1 MKIIN
6 YKKYFLILAGLI
18 VTGCLLVVGFLGLKP
33 SIDFTGGSLLEVRYQ
48 TLPEKSAVEAVVGGF
63 DFGGTSVRQS
73 SSEVGSGYLIST
85 RALTD
90 DERVKLSESLTALGE
105 GGEVSR
111 FTSVGP
117 VIGKELKD
125 KAVWAIG
132 AVLILTICYVAFA
145 FAGIGWPVSAW
156 VYGFITIIV
165 LMHDILV
172 PMAAMSLLGYFTGA
186 EADILFITV
195 LLTILGYSVN
205 DTIVIFDRVRD
216 KLKQHRTEQQRT
228 VNGIGGV
235 KITETT
241 YTLAKP
247 FYAIVGQAVDETMAR
262 SINTS
267 LTVILALIALYF
279 FGSSVTQ
286 NFILILMV
294 GVVAGAYSS
303 IFIANP
309 LLVLYEEWHTKKN
322 STNNKK

>member
-1 MKIIN
+1 MKIIS
-6 YKKYFLILAGLI
+6 YKKYFLTIAGLI
-18 VTGCLLVVGFLGLKP
+18 VGGCLLVVGFLGLKP
-33 SIDFTGGSLLEVRYQ
+33 SIDFTGGSLIEVRYK
-48 TLPEKSAVEAVVGGF
+48 TLPEKSAVETAIAEF

-73 SSEVGSGYLIST
+73 SSEVGSGYLVST
-85 RALTD
+85 RALND
-90 DERVKLSESLTALGE
+90 SERIKLGEALTNLGE

-117 VIGKELKD
+117 VIGQELKD

-145 FAGIGWPVSAW
+145 FSGIGWPVSAW
-156 VYGFITIIV
+156 VYGVITIVV

-186 EADILFITV
+186 EADILFVTV

-216 KLKQHRTEQQRT
+216 KLKQHRTEQQKT

-235 KITETT
+235 KHTETT

-247 FYAIVGQAVDETMAR
+247 FGAIVGQAVDETMAR

-309 LLVLYEEWHTKKN
+309 LLVLYEEWHTKKQATN
-322 STNNKK
+322 SKK